1 MTRDELIAL
10 ARTDPNRL
18 VLMIEHDKLSH
29 EELIVA
35 CRVAGYLL
43 PTKKI
48 QRVLLRH
55 LARVTDPRMFDSLVE
70 GLSKHHNDVVTETL
84 QRLADSRSNPTIRR
98 KADELLFL
106 RSWEDFGEPEDEVRV
121 PTDD

>member
-1 MTRDELIAL
+1 MEQAEFVAL
-10 ARTDPNRL
+10 AKTDPNRL
-18 VLMIEHDKLSH
+18 VLMIEHGKLNP
-29 EELIVA
+29 EDLIVA

-55 LARVTDPRMFDSLVE
+55 LACVTSPRLFDSLVD
-70 GLSKHHNDVVTETL
+70 GLSKHHNAVVTETL
-84 QRLADSRSNPTIRR
+84 QRLADSISNPEIRR
-98 KADELLFL
+98 KAAELLL
-106 RSWEDFGEPEDEVRV
+106 MDEWDGMEPEDAAID